1 MGKYFIKEFFLKV
14 KITLLP
20 SFHRQS
26 FTCALGG
33 GGVCVVIYGV
43 VFCFFKW
50 EKFLG

>member
-1 MGKYFIKEFFLKV
+1 MGKYFIKEFFLEV

-26 FTCALGG
+26 FTCAWGG
-33 GGVCVVIYGV
+33 GGIYGV